1 MPITLPYYKGG
12 VIADF
17 VSAIAEGRKEC
28 VMTQVEKGWHSD
40 VISQMAMHSIMRGR
54 KLAFD
59 MKSVRYTNDEE
70 ANKLLRVRPY
80 RDGWNLD
87 DVRV

>member
-1 MPITLPYYKGG
+1 
-12 VIADF
+12 
-17 VSAIAEGRKEC
+17 
-28 VMTQVEKGWHSD
+28 MTQVEKGWHSD
-40 VISQMAMHSIMRGR
+40 VISQMAMHSIMRGK